1 MNLTPEQQEIGR
13 RNFLKA
19 AAGVPAVAAL
29 GAAASMKGP
38 KKGGPVKAAL
48 IGSGSEG
55 KVLLNQCQK
64 QWIDIRAIC
73 DINPAHSKGAADGLA
88 AKGLRRPNEYQDLK
102 QMLEKE
108 DLEAILIATP
118 LWSHADL
125 TVQCLDAGKH
135 VLCEKMMAWD
145 IPSCHRM
152 IDAAAR
158 NKKLLEIG
166 YQRFYNPTYHAA
178 FDGILKKGLLG
189 DVYHIRTVW
198 HRNASWRRKEEPPS
212 KDFDPRQWGYENW
225 DHLLNWR
232 LYRKYSRGLLAELGS
247 HQIAITN
254 WFFEGVPEG
263 VYSAGGVYR
272 FANEGREVPDHVFAT
287 FEYKGGR
294 TATFSSIESN
304 KFDGTYEEI
313 MGTKGT
319 LIMKGESESYF
330 FPEETAAVGL
340 PANALA
346 AGYKPSDAP
355 AAPKPTSLQVTPRSG
370 NALVDASESRVAD
383 AAGGAQRT
391 VSSQGGPE
399 KFERVLSYR
408 NEINAFCA
416 SIRTGTPLTVGTT
429 KALGSASACIL
440 AYESGDKKTRLTLD
454 SQDSHVAKKPA

>member
-64 QWIDIRAIC
+64 QWIDIRALC

-88 AKGLRRPNEYQDLK
+88 AKGLRRPTEYQDLK

-108 DLEAILIATP
+108 DLEAVLIATP

-125 TVQCLDAGKH
+125 AVQSLDAGKH

-145 IPSCHRM
+145 VPSCHRM

-158 NKKLLEIG
+158 NKRLLEIG

-212 KDFDPRQWGYENW
+212 KDFDPKQWGYENW

-254 WFFEGVPEG
+254 WFFEGVPEA
-263 VYSAGGVYR
+263 VYSSGGVYR

-287 FEYKGGR
+287 FDYKGGR

-319 LIMKGESESYF
+319 LIMKGESESYY
-330 FPEETAAVGL
+330 FPEETGTAA
-340 PANALA
+340 A
-346 AGYKPSDAP
+346 
-355 AAPKPTSLQVTPRSG
+355 KPTNLEVTPRTG

-391 VSSQGGPE
+391 VSSQGPE

-416 SIRTGTPLTVGTT
+416 SIRTGAPLTVGTT
-429 KALGSASACIL
+429 KALGSATACIL

-454 SQDSHVAKKPA
+454 GQDSHVAKKPA

>member
-19 AAGVPAVAAL
+19 AAGVPAIAAL

-38 KKGGPVKAAL
+38 KKGGPVKAAM
-48 IGSGSEG
+48 IGSGNEG

-88 AKGLRRPNEYQDLK
+88 AKGLRRPTEYQDLK

-125 TVQCLDAGKH
+125 AVQCLDAGKH

-145 IPSCHRM
+145 VPSCHRM

-158 NKKLLEIG
+158 NKRLLEIG

-189 DVYHIRTVW
+189 DVFHIRTLW

-212 KDFDPRQWGYENW
+212 KDFDPKQWGYENW
-225 DHLLNWR
+225 EHLLNWR

-254 WFFEGVPEG
+254 WFFEGVPEA
-263 VYSAGGVYR
+263 VYSSGGVYR

-319 LIMKGESESYF
+319 LIMKGETESYY
-330 FPEETAAVGL
+330 FPEEIAGAA
-340 PANALA
+340 A
-346 AGYKPSDAP
+346 
-355 AAPKPTSLQVTPRSG
+355 KPTNLEVTPRTG

-383 AAGGAQRT
+383 ASGGAQRT
-391 VSSQGGPE
+391 VSSQGGGE
-399 KFERVLSYR
+399 KFERVMSYR

-416 SIRTGTPLTVGTT
+416 SIRTGAPLTVGTT
-429 KALGSASACIL
+429 KALGSATACIL
-440 AYESGDKKTRLTLD
+440 AYEAGDKKTRLTLD
-454 SQDSHVAKKPA
+454 APDSAVAKKPA